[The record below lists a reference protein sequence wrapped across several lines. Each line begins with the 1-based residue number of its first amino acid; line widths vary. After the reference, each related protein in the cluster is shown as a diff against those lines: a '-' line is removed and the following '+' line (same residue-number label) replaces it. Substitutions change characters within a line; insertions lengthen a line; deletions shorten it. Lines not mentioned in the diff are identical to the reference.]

1 MTFDEFKQK
10 ITTIMAQPDTAPAE
24 IPALLD
30 AVKGDYEVALS
41 TVQKLAEAED
51 RIRTLQD
58 TNHRLFLAQTG
69 QPAPES
75 EPELEGHAAVDAF
88 VAELMSKN

>member
-1 MTFDEFKQK
+1 MTYDDIQK
-10 ITTIMAQPDTAPAE
+10 KLSALVASPDTAAAELPA
-24 IPALLD
+24 ILD
-30 AVKGDYEVALS
+30 AIKGDYETHAA
-41 TVQKLAEAED
+41 TAAKAAEQED

-75 EPELEGHAAVDAF
+75 EPELEGTDAVDAF
-88 VAELMSKN
+88 VREIMAK